1 MRIVDICNHY
11 IFTDL
16 VFDFDKCE
24 TMEDLN
30 EVNMRARSRVDADW
44 NENVK
49 EILWKHAAAL
59 YDEAANGLMVKGS
72 LDGILQHKI
81 FDGTVKERL
90 KAYSD
95 EATINDALGAMREE
109 LKIAEDT
116 LYINK
121 YERRILEE
129 HLFEL
134 CESAKKD
141 VRRRAS
147 KGLSS
152 SYVFSDEFE
161 NMFHSADTK
170 EKLDAAYTKALE
182 KVQGHAFE
190 DWAIETAWID
200 MTVRLKSLL
209 LDTDRVLD
217 RDADVN
223 DLWHS
228 ELVQKFDI
236 REPFGGS
243 SLEAQDR
250 VLNRHDEFVK
260 GCRLKKGKA
269 VELAKRIKNLQ
280 LSLINTQAMAD
291 EYADI
296 SSHVIGL
303 QKLTRFLKAE
313 GSEVVLRN
321 ISMSLDGRVSSV
333 EFEPSINEVL

>member
-1 MRIVDICNHY
+1 MRIIDIANHY

-16 VFDFDKCE
+16 ATDLDNCATMTELVIARQKAVDSIDK
-24 TMEDLN
+24 
-30 EVNMRARSRVDADW
+30 DW
-44 NENVK
+44 SDPVK
-49 EILWKHAAAL
+49 DILAKHAFAL
-59 YDEAANGLMVKGS
+59 YHEAVNALTVIDS
-72 LDGILQHKI
+72 LEGILAHKI
-81 FDGTVKERL
+81 FDGTVKKRF

-95 EATINDALGAMREE
+95 EATINDALGAIREE
-109 LKIAEDT
+109 LKIAEETHKLDG
-116 LYINK
+116 YAK
-121 YERRILEE
+121 RILEE

-134 CESAKKD
+134 VESAKKD
-141 VRRRAS
+141 VRKRTS

-152 SYVFSDEFE
+152 SFVFSDEFD
-161 NMFHSADTK
+161 NMFNSADTK
-170 EKLDAAYTKALE
+170 DKLDAAYSKALQ

-217 RDADVN
+217 RDADVS
-223 DLWHS
+223 DLWNS

-236 REPFGGS
+236 RELFGGS
-243 SLEAQDR
+243 SIEASDR
-250 VLNRHDEFVK
+250 VLARFNEFVD

-280 LSLINTQAMAD
+280 LSLINAQAMVD

-303 QKLTRFLKAE
+303 QKLARLLKAE

-321 ISMSLDGRVSSV
+321 IGMSLDGRVSSV
-333 EFEPSINEVL
+333 EFEPTINEVL

>member
-1 MRIVDICNHY
+1 MRIIDIANHY
-11 IFTDL
+11 IFTEL

-30 EVNMRARSRVDADW
+30 EVNMRARSLVDADW

-81 FDGTVKERL
+81 FDGTVKERF

-95 EATINDALGAMREE
+95 ENTINDALGAIREE
-109 LKIAEDT
+109 LKIAEETHKIDG
-116 LYINK
+116 YAK
-121 YERRILEE
+121 RILEE

-134 CESAKKD
+134 VESAKKD
-141 VRRRAS
+141 LRGRAS

-170 EKLDAAYTKALE
+170 DKLDSAYSKALQ

-200 MTVRLKSLL
+200 MAVRLKSLQM
-209 LDTDRVLD
+209 DVDRVLD
-217 RDADVN
+217 RDADAS
-223 DLWHS
+223 DLWNS

-236 REPFGGS
+236 CELFGGS
-243 SLEAQDR
+243 SMEAQDR
-250 VLNRHDEFVK
+250 VLARFNEFVR

-269 VELAKRIKNLQ
+269 VELAKKIKNLQ
-280 LSLINTQAMAD
+280 LSLINAQALVD

-296 SSHVIGL
+296 SGHVIGL
-303 QKLTRFLKAE
+303 QKLNNLLKAE

-321 ISMSLDGRVSSV
+321 IGMSLDGRVSSV
-333 EFEPSINEVL
+333 EFEPAINEVL